1 MGGALPYENEA
12 HPIVMPHVRLSLA
25 ADCESLAGQLRPAD
39 LKELQAH
46 KVTPEVALRV
56 GYEASTPCYTV
67 EHEGEAIAMFG
78 VSPLTVGVPE
88 GAGAVWLLGSD
99 RIKDIRT
106 RFLRE
111 SRKWLEEISK
121 PYDLLANAVHDE
133 NELHIRWLKFLGFT
147 FVRKV
152 SPFIEFARIS

>member
-12 HPIVMPHVRLSLA
+12 YPIVIPHVRLSLA

-99 RIKDIRT
+99 RIKDISYLGTQEMDSDKLTDSQYTQLCVFRILGWYM
-106 RFLRE
+106 FPAL
-111 SRKWLEEISK
+111 SK
-121 PYDLLANAVHDE
+121 
-133 NELHIRWLKFLGFT
+133 
-147 FVRKV
+147 
-152 SPFIEFARIS
+152 